1 MRVDQEKLKEDI
13 VSLTQEKKEM
23 KEIISQIRDEQQAK
37 QEFDQSQARI
47 MSVAGLKNVL
57 KPISSI
63 KTEFN
68 FSSLQKKCS
77 DINF

>member
-37 QEFDQSQARI
+37 QEFDQS
-47 MSVAGLKNVL
+47 
-57 KPISSI
+57 
-63 KTEFN
+63 
-68 FSSLQKKCS
+68 
-77 DINF
+77 

>member
-47 MSVAGLKNVL
+47 MSVAGL
-57 KPISSI
+57 
-63 KTEFN
+63 
-68 FSSLQKKCS
+68 
-77 DINF
+77 